1 VLTNLLTPTHIAILL
16 AVLLLI
22 VGPKRLPQ
30 TGRALGSGIREFK
43 DAIRG
48 NEHPTGD
55 TPTQGLDE
63 SRLPTTRPSGTE
75 TPYRVEADGL

>member
-1 VLTNLLTPTHIAILL
+1 MLTNLLTPTHIAILM

-55 TPTQGLDE
+55 TPTQAVTG
-63 SRLPTTRPSGTE
+63 RGHRPEG
-75 TPYRVEADGL
+75 PP